1 MVFSGF
7 SCGKIFVISFH
18 RSSGMR
24 IIVLTY
30 FLLLVKYLTD
40 NIAKQGAIFLSI
52 FGIGSKSQKQGAK
65 KIINKKETSEG
76 FYAIIALLRN

>member
-1 MVFSGF
+1 MVLNTYIYPSITFLYGTIGLPIMFSDF
-7 SCGKIFVISFH
+7 SSGKIFLISFH

-40 NIAKQGAIFLSI
+40 NIAKQGAKFLSI
-52 FGIGSKSQKQGAK
+52 FGIGF
-65 KIINKKETSEG
+65 KKE
-76 FYAIIALLRN
+76 YLVL